1 MYEFHPSLI
10 IVAAGFDMY
19 YADPIGNCLLTST
32 AYNHFAAKILRI
44 AEDLCEGKVSF
55 VLEGGYDVI
64 GLPYCVEAVLKALL
78 NEKYE
83 APVFEKDALFLGES
97 NIEDLKKIKNMLTE
111 LLSPYWEHI

>member
-1 MYEFHPSLI
+1 
-10 IVAAGFDMY
+10 MY

-32 AYNHFAAKILRI
+32 AYNRFAAKILKI
-44 AEDLCEGKVSF
+44 AEDLCEGRISF

-83 APVFEKDALFLGES
+83 APVFEKDALLLGES
-97 NIEDLKKIKNMLTE
+97 NIEDLKKIKKMLTK